1 MDRLLQ
7 SKLKTLTKT
16 MYQQEI
22 LFHVHENRAVYS
34 AEKRNK
40 YTHDS
45 PERKTSRP
53 RVRSLLFNLDYA
65 DFVGDI

>member
-1 MDRLLQ
+1 
-7 SKLKTLTKT
+7 

-22 LFHVHENRAVYS
+22 LFHVHENQAVYS